1 MDAYD
6 STVMSQ
12 ARTQYRSIAETL
24 DGQVIVGNEHGYFI
38 KGRVVVGSFHPDM
51 MENYINQDDLVILG
65 NRAEDQLCAIEME
78 ASCLVVGLGA
88 KISKSIQKLAEDH
101 DCVIISSPHDTYT
114 IARLINQSIPIKY
127 LMTKNKLITFTTS
140 DFVDQVRDIMK
151 TCLLYTSPSPR
162 DS

>member
-1 MDAYD
+1 MRAENVVTLPITSEDNDLQGLITVSDIASSYMDAYD

-51 MENYINQDDLVILG
+51 MENYINRDDLVILG

-101 DCVIISSPHDTYT
+101 D
-114 IARLINQSIPIKY
+114 
-127 LMTKNKLITFTTS
+127 
-140 DFVDQVRDIMK
+140 
-151 TCLLYTSPSPR
+151 
-162 DS
+162 